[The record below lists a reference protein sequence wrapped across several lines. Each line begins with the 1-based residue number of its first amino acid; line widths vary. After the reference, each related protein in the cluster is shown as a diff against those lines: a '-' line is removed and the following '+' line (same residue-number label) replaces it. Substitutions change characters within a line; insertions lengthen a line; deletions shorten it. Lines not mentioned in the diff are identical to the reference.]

1 MAADTRALAP
11 DADERVMLADE
22 VPEYDDYGT
31 ALLSL
36 TRGRPR
42 RFWHAVARVD
52 GAYAGHA
59 WAHRAAG
66 VAGLYDVDVLPRARR
81 RGLGRALTGVVAGAA
96 GARWAVL
103 NATGQGERLY
113 AALGFRSLGHGR
125 TWWRHRPPS
134 RP

>member
-1 MAADTRALAP
+1 ERLDDDVLDEIFERDPAVVGVWALADDGELDARLTARGFERGWWPHWMAADTRALAH

-59 WAHRAAG
+59 WAHRA
-66 VAGLYDVDVLPRARR
+66 
-81 RGLGRALTGVVAGAA
+81 
-96 GARWAVL
+96 
-103 NATGQGERLY
+103 
-113 AALGFRSLGHGR
+113 
-125 TWWRHRPPS
+125 
-134 RP
+134 